1 MSAFDEAVK
10 KRAEKYDSIKH
21 LYSKLENHKRSPSYA
36 CYQFA
41 CTTTDPEAAALSAAD
56 VALLVDGGNLCFGG
70 RGYSKYEK
78 DGVTHF
84 SGTVHTD

>member
-1 MSAFDEAVK
+1 MTFEEALK
-10 KRAEKYDSIKH
+10 KNSERYNEIVH
-21 LYSKLENHKRSPSYA
+21 LYPHFTNVRKSPSYA

-41 CTTTDPEAAALSAAD
+41 AETAHPEAAALSAAD

>member
-1 MSAFDEAVK
+1 MSAFENAWKQREA
-10 KRAEKYDSIKH
+10 KYNSIKH
-21 LYSKLENHKRSPSYA
+21 LASKLENHQRSPSYA
-36 CYQFA
+36 CYQFS
-41 CTTTDPEAAALSAAD
+41 CTTTDPEAAALSPAD